1 MLSSLSFLFLGLC
14 GWAFWQLL
22 SFVRVRIATAHLR
35 RIPGPPP
42 ASFWTG
48 NLKQFF
54 SRDAAGFQEHVAHD
68 FGPIVKLDGFLGTP
82 ILYVADPKALHT
94 VLIKEEH
101 IFLETPEFIACVH
114 VLLTMR
120 GDARLH
126 LESAQHGRQR
136 KLLNPVFSVSH
147 MRHML
152 PLFYNVVY
160 KLRAAI
166 ESRVSDSEDPREID
180 MLGWMGRTALEL
192 IGQGGLGHSLD
203 PLVKDSTDAYGM
215 ALKLLAPGLFAVRLY
230 RQVTVITQNIVP
242 AWLRRAVVD
251 AFPRGTTVHA
261 VKEIVDTMDFHARAI
276 YDSKKLA
283 FQKGDAEVVK
293 QVAEGKDIMSI
304 LMRANSV
311 ADAADRLSEEEVIA
325 QMSILIFAAMDTTSN
340 SLSRILHLLAQ
351 NPAVQKKLRQ
361 ELLSA
366 GAADG
371 MPYDDL
377 NRLPLLDSVCRETL
391 RVYPPV
397 TTLYRAAT
405 QDTVLPLSEPI
416 FATDGT
422 RMDEIPL
429 VKGSQ
434 VILGFLGC
442 NTSKAL
448 WGEDAY
454 EWKPERWL
462 SSLPSNVTDARIPGV
477 YSNLMTFLG
486 GKRACIGFKFSEMEM
501 KVVLSVLLTTFTFEL
516 PEKPV
521 VWNVAGV
528 WYPTVDKASSKPEMP
543 LKVGLYKRP
552 QA

>member
-1 MLSSLSFLFLGLC
+1 MLSGLSLVFLALC
-14 GWAFWQLL
+14 GWAVWQLL
-22 SFVRVRIATAHLR
+22 SLVRVRIATAHLR

-48 NLKQFF
+48 NLTQFF

-68 FGPIVKLDGFLGTP
+68 FSPIVKLDGFLGTP

-94 VLIKEEH
+94 VLVKEEH
-101 IFLETPEFIACVH
+101 IFQETPDFIATNKLIFGAGA
-114 VLLTMR
+114 LLSTL
-120 GDARLH
+120 G
-126 LESAQHGRQR
+126 AQHGRQR

-152 PLFYNVVY
+152 PLFYNIVY
-160 KLRAAI
+160 KLRLAI
-166 ESRVSDSEDPREID
+166 ESRVGEDPREID
-180 MLGWMGRTALEL
+180 MLSWMGRTALEL
-192 IGQGGLGHSLD
+192 IGQA
-203 PLVKDSTDAYGM
+203 DSTNAYGL
-215 ALKLLAPGLFAVRLY
+215 ALKSLAPGLSGLRIFRKAAMA
-230 RQVTVITQNIVP
+230 TENFMTIVP
-242 AWLRRAVVD
+242 AWLRRAPSTRSRVG
-251 AFPRGTTVHA
+251 PRA
-261 VKEIVDTMDFHARAI
+261 RVKEIVDTMDSHSRAI
-276 YDSKKLA
+276 YDRRSSL
-283 FQKGDAEVVK
+283 VK

-304 LMRANSV
+304 LN
-311 ADAADRLSEEEVIA
+311 IA
-325 QMSILIFAAMDTTSN
+325 QMSVLIFAAMDTTSN

-351 NPAVQKKLRQ
+351 HPTVQEKLRE
-361 ELLSA
+361 ELLGA

-371 MPYDDL
+371 MQYDDL

-391 RVYPPV
+391 RMYPPV
-397 TTLYRAAT
+397 TTLFRVAT
-405 QDTVLPLSEPI
+405 QDTVLPLSGPI
-416 FATDGT
+416 YTTDGT

-462 SSLPSNVTDARIPGV
+462 SHFHLVTDARIPGV

-501 KVVLSVLLTTFTFEL
+501 KVVLAVLLTAFTFEL
-516 PEKPV
+516 PEKSI

-528 WYPTVDKASSKPEMP
+528 WYPSVDRASAKPEMP
-543 LKVGLYKRP
+543 LKVGLYKGS